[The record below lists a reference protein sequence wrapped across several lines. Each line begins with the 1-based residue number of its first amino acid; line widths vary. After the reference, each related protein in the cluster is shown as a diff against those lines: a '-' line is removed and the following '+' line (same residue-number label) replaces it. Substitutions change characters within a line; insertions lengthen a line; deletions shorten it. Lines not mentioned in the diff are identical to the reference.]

1 MQDLSA
7 FVLAGGRSSRLG
19 RDKALV
25 TLGDRNFLQ
34 IALDNARA
42 VCPAPIIVGA
52 SSLYAEFGE
61 VIEDRIPGCG
71 PLGGIHAALSATTS
85 DLNLVL
91 SVDMPLMDSN
101 FLKWLAKQAA
111 ETTASVTVPL
121 SGGRLQPLC
130 AVYRRTILPQIEAAL
145 ARRQYK
151 VEAAFLHTRVVE
163 EGEITKSGF
172 TPDIF
177 RNINKPY
184 EYESLIRESLPEA
197 APVKGSKR

>member
-151 VEAAFLHTRVVE
+151 VEAAFLDTRVVE

-197 APVKGSKR
+197 APVKGSER

>member
-71 PLGGIHAALSATTS
+71 PLGGIHAALSATPS

-130 AVYRRTILPQIEAAL
+130 AVYRRTILPQIK
-145 ARRQYK
+145 RPW
-151 VEAAFLHTRVVE
+151 H
-163 EGEITKSGF
+163 EG
-172 TPDIF
+172 
-177 RNINKPY
+177 NIKLRPP
-184 EYESLIRESLPEA
+184 SSTRES
-197 APVKGSKR
+197 SKRAKLQSPVLLLTSSATSISHMNTNLSSGNRFPKLLQ